1 MIKMK
6 WCFPTSNHKFLNLT
20 MLIEYKKNL
29 SQRDLMDCK
38 FITIEGEKKSIFG
51 RLIWLLS
58 MFWDSIEIRW
68 NGLEFAQV

>member
-6 WCFPTSNHKFLNLT
+6 WRFPTSNHKFLNLT
-20 MLIEYKKNL
+20 MLIHYKKNL
-29 SQRDLMDCK
+29 SQHDLMDCK
-38 FITIEGEKKSIFG
+38 IITIEEEKKSFFG

>member
-1 MIKMK
+1 
-6 WCFPTSNHKFLNLT
+6 
-20 MLIEYKKNL
+20 MLIDYKKNL

-38 FITIEGEKKSIFG
+38 IITIEGEKKSFFG